1 MVNGRMKKIILSLCI
16 LSSLGFTGCLGKS
29 EVEEMK
35 GINPELKG
43 NQRPVKS
50 LKLEENSGW

>member
-1 MVNGRMKKIILSLCI
+1 MKKIILSLCI

-35 GINPELKG
+35 GISPELKG
-43 NQRPVKS
+43 DQRPANV
-50 LKLEENSGW
+50 LNREW